1 LFVLGASGYILYRI
15 SGDLETV
22 GGKLGRLLRLPSDV
36 VAATFQALATSGPEI
51 MMAILAASPYIAQ
64 EIWQGV
70 ELAEKASSGALNM
83 CFSAMDNLLGI
94 GCLGIIFMLYKGTMD
109 RDEVIRIKP
118 SARIALLFY
127 IVSSLALSWFLTN
140 DLVLGEGSSRVS
152 VITEAEAWVL
162 AGLGILFLLFQ
173 LFYPVLGKQPASE
186 DDIETAQLEPL
197 PPPGIVGWTRS
208 FLGNLFAYAALVFA
222 LVIFVRWCMWSTFNM
237 ATVGWFSVG
246 GILIMFTSYIS
257 SLPEFMLT
265 YRFAVKRNKDMLLS
279 MLFGSNVIDLA
290 FSGFRPIWLHEPM
303 EVYTTG
309 RFPQLL
315 PLYIWCL
322 PLLALLALLG
332 LWTGAMKAR
341 HAYPLAIFYVIYI
354 VSGWIL
360 L

>member
-1 LFVLGASGYILYRI
+1 VLGASGYILYLI
-15 SGDLETV
+15 SGDLDNV
-22 GGKLGRLLRLPSDV
+22 GGRLGRLLRLPSDV

-51 MMAILAASPYIAQ
+51 MMAILAASPFIAQ

-94 GCLGIIFMLYKGTMD
+94 GCLGIIFMLFKKTMD
-109 RDEVIRIKP
+109 RDEVIKIKP
-118 SARIALLFY
+118 SARIALIFY
-127 IVSSLALSWFLTN
+127 ILSSLSLSWFMTN
-140 DLVLGEGSSRVS
+140 DLVFGDSSNRVS
-152 VITEAEAWVL
+152 VITEAEAWFL
-162 AGLGILFLLFQ
+162 AGLGILFLLLQ
-173 LFYPVLGKQPASE
+173 VIYPLLSKPVA
-186 DDIETAQLEPL
+186 DDEVETAEIEPL
-197 PPPGIVGWTRS
+197 LPKGVFAWTRS

-290 FSGFRPIWLHEPM
+290 FTGFRPIWLHQPM

-322 PLLALLALLG
+322 PLIALLALLG
-332 LWTGAMKAR
+332 LWTGAMKAKY
-341 HAYPLAIFYVIYI
+341 AYPMAVFYVIYI